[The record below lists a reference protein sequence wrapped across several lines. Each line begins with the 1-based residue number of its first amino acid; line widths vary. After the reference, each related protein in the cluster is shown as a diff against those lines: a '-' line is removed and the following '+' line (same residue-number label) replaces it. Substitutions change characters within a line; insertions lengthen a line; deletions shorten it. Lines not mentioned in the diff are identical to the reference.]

1 MPPTRPTP
9 KQNLSRIYSGL
20 RPFIV
25 RTIERL
31 IEAGLVTGENT
42 PAKARPLVHAGTHM
56 FGGIEDT
63 DDELLVDNLT
73 TLAVNRSGVDI
84 PIHSVVYIDAVG
96 FDDDFG
102 LSRPAVD
109 LADTTDGAKLPP
121 LGITRDA
128 IPNDGEG
135 RVTRAG
141 RLEGLDTATGG
152 WLVGEE
158 LYLDPATPG
167 GMTNVIPAT
176 GTVYRIGTVLADE
189 VGPGA
194 PAAPEDEQQ
203 GELLVDIENL
213 TDIVGEGPA
222 PAPHAPTHQ
231 DGGTDELEVETQPTS
246 ATDTTFV
253 LKPDGAGGVVFGPA
267 PPGGA
272 ALSETWRFST
282 TITAADPGSGR
293 FRLNNATQPSA
304 TELYI
309 NDVSWNGVD
318 FGGLLDRLN
327 EDDTIYFQEE
337 GDSAKFHLVRLTGV
351 PVDNTGWHTLPIAI
365 EDSGTA
371 LSNNTNCLFIFIAT
385 GTGVL
390 IFTKSGVYFHGGD
403 DDVTIWRAPFACTVT
418 NVRGYRKGGSAATI
432 NARRNG
438 TSEHLSSDLSLG
450 TPDVWADGGAV
461 QNTAYVA
468 GDSLEFRR
476 KSATG
481 KPAITIQVDFTK
493 P

>member
-1 MPPTRPTP
+1 MPPTRWIA

-20 RPFIV
+20 RPFVI
-25 RTIERL
+25 RTVERL
-31 IEAGLVTGENT
+31 IEAGLVTGEDT
-42 PAKARPLVHAGTHM
+42 PAKARPLVHADTHM
-56 FGGIEDT
+56 FGGVEDT

-84 PIHSVVYIDAVG
+84 PIHTVVYIDAVG

-128 IPNDGEG
+128 IPDDGEG

-141 RLEGLDTATGG
+141 RLEGLDTATAG

-167 GMTNVIPAT
+167 GMTNVIPTT

-213 TDIVGEGPA
+213 TDIVGEGPS
-222 PAPHAPTHQ
+222 PAPHATTHE
-231 DGGTDELEVETQPTS
+231 DGGSDELEVSDLATS
-246 ATDTTFV
+246 ELDDSLV
-253 LKPDGAGGVVFGPA
+253 LKPDGAGGVEWGA
-267 PPGGA
+267 GG
-272 ALSETWRFST
+272 
-282 TITAADPGSGR
+282 G
-293 FRLNNATQPSA
+293 
-304 TELYI
+304 
-309 NDVSWNGVD
+309 
-318 FGGLLDRLN
+318 
-327 EDDTIYFQEE
+327 
-337 GDSAKFHLVRLTGV
+337 
-351 PVDNTGWHTLPIAI
+351 
-365 EDSGTA
+365 
-371 LSNNTNCLFIFIAT
+371 
-385 GTGVL
+385 GVL
-390 IFTKSGVYFHGGD
+390 TFTKSGVYFHGGD
-403 DDVTIWRAPFACTVT
+403 DDVTIWRAPFSCTVT
-418 NVRGYRKGGSAATI
+418 NVRGYRTGGSAATI

-481 KPAITIQVDFTK
+481 KPAITIQVDFTL